1 MGENQWSDRRIA
13 SEVAWQRVRA
23 LPSLLEVVAVKKV
36 YAIAMT
42 AGVMIAI
49 YLAISRVYPFD
60 WTVVLKYRRVFI
72 NGLVMTMSLS
82 GFSLLIS
89 FAVGIVFALMRRS
102 SGIFREFAIL
112 YVFFFRN
119 TPLLVVILLTYYG
132 LGSIIPF
139 DRFWA
144 AVMGLSAFEGAY
156 IAEIVRSGLDAVD
169 KGELEAAFSLGLT
182 KSEVFFYV
190 HFPQAIRIS
199 LPALIGQSISLVK
212 DSSLA
217 SVIAL
222 AELTMTGRQV
232 GTQTLASFES
242 YLTIAV
248 FYVAV
253 TSILSLI
260 GHWLERRLAIP

>member
-1 MGENQWSDRRIA
+1 M
-13 SEVAWQRVRA
+13 RA
-23 LPSLLEVVAVKKV
+23 EALILGGVFMKKV
-36 YAIAMT
+36 YAIFLT
-42 AGVMIAI
+42 VLVLVVLYFSIAQ
-49 YLAISRVYPFD
+49 VYPFN
-60 WTVVLKYRRVFI
+60 WLVVLKYRTVFLK
-72 NGLVMTMSLS
+72 GLLTTMNLS

-89 FAVGIVFALMRRS
+89 FAIGIVFALMRRS
-102 SGIFREFAIL
+102 SGIFREFAVL
-112 YVFFFRN
+112 YIFFFRN

-132 LGSIIPF
+132 LGSILPF

-144 AVMGLSAFEGAY
+144 AVLGLSAFEGAY
-156 IAEIVRSGLDAVD
+156 LAEIIRSGLDAVD
-169 KGELEAAFSLGLT
+169 KGELEAGFSLGLT
-182 KSEVFFYV
+182 NFEVFLYI

-253 TSILSLI
+253 TSVLSVL
-260 GHWLERRLAIP
+260 GNWLERRLAIP

>member
-1 MGENQWSDRRIA
+1 MSFTKNG
-13 SEVAWQRVRA
+13 
-23 LPSLLEVVAVKKV
+23 SLAIDFGGAIVKKV
-36 YAIAMT
+36 YAVLIT
-42 AGVMIAI
+42 GVVLFAI
-49 YLAISRVYPFD
+49 YFSIAQVYPFN
-60 WTVVLKYRRVFI
+60 WTVVFKYRAVFLH
-72 NGLVMTMSLS
+72 GLFTTMNLS

-89 FAVGIVFALMRRS
+89 LLIGMVFALMRRS

-112 YVFFFRN
+112 YIFFFRN

-132 LGSIIPF
+132 LGSILPF

-144 AVMGLSAFEGAY
+144 AVFGLSAFEGAY
-156 IAEIVRSGLDAVD
+156 LAEIIRSGLDAVD
-169 KGELEAAFSLGLT
+169 KGELEAGFSLGLT
-182 KSEVFFYV
+182 KFEVFLYI

-199 LPALIGQSISLVK
+199 LPALVGQSISLVK

-242 YLTIAV
+242 YLTIAI
-248 FYVAV
+248 FYVGI
-253 TSILSLI
+253 TSILSVL
-260 GHWLERRLAIP
+260 GNWLERRLAIP

>member
-1 MGENQWSDRRIA
+1 M
-13 SEVAWQRVRA
+13 SEGFA
-23 LPSLLEVVAVKKV
+23 LALGGIPMKKV
-36 YAIAMT
+36 YAIFLT
-42 AGVMIAI
+42 IAVL
-49 YLAISRVYPFD
+49 LALYFSIAQVYPFN
-60 WTVVLKYRRVFI
+60 WSIVLRYRTVFLK
-72 NGLVMTMSLS
+72 GLFTTMNLS

-89 FAVGIVFALMRRS
+89 FAIGIIFALMRRS
-102 SGIFREFAIL
+102 SGIFKEFALL
-112 YVFFFRN
+112 YIFFFRN

-132 LGSIIPF
+132 LGSILPF

-144 AVMGLSAFEGAY
+144 AVFGLSAFEGAY
-156 IAEIVRSGLDAVD
+156 LAEIIRSGLDAVD
-169 KGELEAAFSLGLT
+169 KGELEAGFSLGLT
-182 KSEVFFYV
+182 KSEVFLYI

-242 YLTIAV
+242 YLTIAI

-253 TSILSLI
+253 TSILSAL
-260 GHWLERRLAIP
+260 GNWLERRLAIP

>member
-1 MGENQWSDRRIA
+1 MKRKI
-13 SEVAWQRVRA
+13 
-23 LPSLLEVVAVKKV
+23 
-36 YAIAMT
+36 YAILLT
-42 AGVMIAI
+42 ACLLIVIYFSIAQ
-49 YLAISRVYPFD
+49 VYPFN
-60 WTVVLKYRRVFI
+60 WSVVVRYRVVFL
-72 NGLVMTMSLS
+72 NGLITTMSLS
-82 GFSLLIS
+82 GFSLLLS
-89 FAVGIVFALMRRS
+89 FSIGIIFALMRRS
-102 SGIFREFAIL
+102 IGILREFASL

-132 LGSIIPF
+132 LGSVFPF

-144 AVMGLSAFEGAY
+144 AVFGLSAFEGAY
-156 IAEIVRSGLDAVD
+156 LAEIIRSGLDAVD
-169 KGELEAAFSLGLT
+169 KGELEAAFALGLT
-182 KSEVFFYV
+182 RSEVFIYV

-248 FYVAV
+248 FYVAI
-253 TSILSLI
+253 TSVLSFL